1 MASSPAGLLRVFNE
15 QGAGGQV
22 TERALHLTALN
33 CVLAVFFYN
42 AIVGI
47 GVFQTSGNF
56 GHAAAASLLVLG
68 ASALLG
74 VVFGMLVPRW
84 LRSRAGAGSDATLTF
99 ALAVLLLVAVTH
111 VLSLS
116 PVLAAL
122 SFGLVARHRRSALG
136 VAQRNFGALGDLL
149 SVLLFVFAAST
160 LEWEQVGTGSCWACC
175 WYWCACWSRSACA
188 PRSARPSGISV
199 RKGALS
205 GLALA
210 PMAVFAVLLIEQ
222 TRRLGVDLFDSLA
235 PLAAIALLLQVL
247 GPLITQRAVIGPTK
261 PINTRRLKAWRSD
274 PFASS
279 ESLTMGVELELQ
291 LVSLSDFDLVPASP
305 DMLELLGR
313 APFPGNVT
321 PEITESMIEINS
333 SVHTPL
339 HGTAGRAA
347 PDPRHPAGGRR
358 PPERRRVR
366 RRHPPFQQWSQR
378 RIYAKPRFH
387 EVSQLYGYLAKQFT
401 VFGQHVHIGCRSGDE
416 AMYLLHALNRYV
428 PHFIALSASSPFS
441 QGFDTSF
448 QSARLNSVFAFP
460 LSGRAPFLLSWD
472 AFAEDYFNRMAGTGI
487 VRSMK
492 DFYWDLRPKPEYGTI
507 ELRVCDTPLSV
518 ERAAALACYLQACAA
533 ICWQGNEPPPK
544 EDDYLVYNYNR
555 FQACRFG
562 LDGTLVHPQ
571 TPRADV
577 AARRH
582 HDDAAP
588 ASNRTP
594 RRSAAAARSMRCTAN
609 RMSAATRP
617 SCAMAFESEG
627 VARGHRRRRAASAS
641 ARARP

>member
-1 MASSPAGLLRVFNE
+1 MPVLAASLLAALAMASSPAGLLRVFNE
-15 QGAGGQV
+15 QQAGGQV

-160 LEWEQVGTGSCWACC
+160 LEWQQVLNGLGLGLLLVLVRLLVKVGV
-175 WYWCACWSRSACA
+175 CAAF
-188 PRSARPSGISV
+188 ARVSGISV

-210 PMAVFAVLLIEQ
+210 PMGVFAVLLIEQ

-235 PLAAIALLLQVL
+235 PLAAIALLLQLL
-247 GPLITQRAVIGPTK
+247 GPLISQRAVIAAAETHGKEATW
-261 PINTRRLKAWRSD
+261 TMTESKAALG

-279 ESLTMGVELELQ
+279 ESLTFGVELELQ

-333 SVHTPL
+333 SVHTNYTEL
-339 HGTAGRAA
+339 LAELRLIRDTLVAAGDRLNVGVCGGGT
-347 PDPRHPAGGRR
+347 H
-358 PPERRRVR
+358 
-366 RRHPPFQQWSQR
+366 PFQQWAQR

-533 ICWQGNEPPPK
+533 ICW
-544 EDDYLVYNYNR
+544 
-555 FQACRFG
+555 
-562 LDGTLVHPQ
+562 
-571 TPRADV
+571 
-577 AARRH
+577 
-582 HDDAAP
+582 P
-588 ASNRTP
+588 ATS
-594 RRSAAAARSMRCTAN
+594 
-609 RMSAATRP
+609 
-617 SCAMAFESEG
+617 
-627 VARGHRRRRAASAS
+627 RRRRRTSTWYTTTTVSRPAASAWT
-641 ARARP
+641 APWCTRRPTSRCRCAKTS